1 MSSSRYLWETASR
14 RFRDVESGRWLSH
27 GTVTGL
33 RNAFAA
39 EQRTWADV
47 AAAALGRRDWTVRRW
62 ELEVR
67 DRLKRVYLG
76 EYLLGRGGKQA
87 MTAADYGR
95 VGAMLRDQYAYL
107 RGFALEVQAGTLS
120 EAQVAVRTQLYH
132 EGAIEAFER
141 GKAAAYSPDLILPA
155 YPCDGL
161 TPCLMRCRCRWRITE
176 TKRAWKAY
184 WRVSARAES
193 CGTCLDR
200 AARYNPYT
208 QAKVAATAADGPH
221 YNGYRPGG
229 GDAARRDGP
238 VHRVRDGDEHGSRRR
253 ARPGQVR
260 GLPRLRRAGLPAG
273 PGAAG
278 PEPARQADRSLPA
291 RPAPRAPAVAR

>member
-1 MSSSRYLWETASR
+1 MSSSRWVWETTSR
-14 RFRDVESGRWLSH
+14 RYRDVESGRWLSH

-120 EAQVAVRTQLYH
+120 EAQVAARTQLYH
-132 EGAIEAFER
+132 ANAVQAFER
-141 GKAAAYSPDLILPA
+141 GKAAAYGGDLVLPA
-155 YPCDGL
+155 YPGDAGL
-161 TPCLMRCRCRWRITE
+161 VCACKCHWRITE

-193 CGTCLDR
+193 CSTCLDR

-260 GLPRLRRAGLPAG
+260 GLSRLRRAGLPAG

-278 PEPARQADRSLPA
+278 PEPARRADRPLRP
-291 RPAPRAPAVAR
+291 RPAPRAPVVTR